1 MLNSTSVSSLGRER
15 WQSGGTRAIS
25 DRQSIGWDCVQMQ
38 AGLCEV
44 DKHIREL
51 VLVEKRK
58 SREVDCK
65 GNRRQCKGP
74 EEEECCYYTM
84 LFLTEYPQQ

>member
-1 MLNSTSVSSLGRER
+1 M
-15 WQSGGTRAIS
+15 S

-44 DKHIREL
+44 DKDIRKL

-65 GNRRQCKGP
+65 GNRDSV
-74 EEEECCYYTM
+74 EECCYCTM
-84 LFLTEYPQQ
+84 LFLTEYLQQ